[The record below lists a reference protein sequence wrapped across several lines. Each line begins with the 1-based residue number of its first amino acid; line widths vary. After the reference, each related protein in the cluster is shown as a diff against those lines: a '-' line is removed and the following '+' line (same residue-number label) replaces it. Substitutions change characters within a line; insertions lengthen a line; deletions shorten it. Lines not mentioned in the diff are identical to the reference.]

1 MSKKIL
7 LIDDE
12 PQEAMPVEWVLRREG
27 YDVFICPTF
36 EEACNIIKNE
46 SPDLI
51 LLDIMFPYENQPELL
66 NPRAG
71 IDFLKELKSNDN
83 QAKSIPVIIMTIRG
97 EREIENECF
106 DCGAA
111 GYIRKMAATSVL
123 VEKANELIGKPDENK
138 GSQNRTQKKLSM
150 ILKIINWW
158 KNERKFEFKFAS

>member
-27 YDVFICPTF
+27 YDVFLCPTF
-36 EEACNIIKNE
+36 KEAYNIIKNE
-46 SPDLI
+46 ALDLI
-51 LLDIMFPYENQPELL
+51 LLDIMFPYEDKPEQL

-83 QAKSIPVIIMTIRG
+83 PAKSIPVIIMTIRG
-97 EREIENECF
+97 EREIETECL
-106 DCGAA
+106 DCGAD

-123 VEKANELIGKPDENK
+123 VEKGRAE
-138 GSQNRTQKKLSM
+138 
-150 ILKIINWW
+150 ILK
-158 KNERKFEFKFAS
+158 KD